1 LRILPSLTR
10 LPILESLD
18 LTGCNKL
25 QSVDTQDVC
34 ESLST
39 LILDRCSALRSVPP
53 LTRFKHLTNLDLELC
68 PQVSEMSGLVST
80 TSIVTLHLH
89 GLPHLTELGPLGSL
103 SNLQDLDLSVNGP
116 SHHNS
121 VAPDLYPALD
131 ITPLALC
138 GQLVYLNLRFRN
150 VEDLSPLATC
160 TNLQKVI
167 LDHCPWLNRTT
178 GLGSCLQLT
187 YVSLRDSAVHCICD
201 LIGCTRLTM
210 LDITRCWK
218 IRLPLLGLP
227 YYRRNLGEDRR
238 TYFSGGQPWG
248 RIEGRSDVRSFM
260 ELLCKNCV
268 PGRETNNM
276 SLWTV
281 PAVRPV
287 TSLCIYHD
295 HNYDPECR

>member
-1 LRILPSLTR
+1 
-10 LPILESLD
+10 
-18 LTGCNKL
+18 
-25 QSVDTQDVC
+25 
-34 ESLST
+34 
-39 LILDRCSALRSVPP
+39 
-53 LTRFKHLTNLDLELC
+53 
-68 PQVSEMSGLVST
+68 VST

-89 GLPHLTELGPLGSL
+89 GLPHLTELRPLGSL

-167 LDHCPWLNRTT
+167 LDNCPWLNRTT

-201 LIGCTRLTM
+201 LIGCKRLNM

-218 IRLPLLGLP
+218 VHLPDPELR
-227 YYRRNLGEDRR
+227 YYLRIPAGSDREWWEDRGDR
-238 TYFSGGQPWG
+238 RPILHGVAVQELRAWQGNEQHFPTGGP
-248 RIEGRSDVRSFM
+248 D
-260 ELLCKNCV
+260 
-268 PGRETNNM
+268 
-276 SLWTV
+276 
-281 PAVRPV
+281 VRPV
-287 TSLCIYHD
+287 TSLCIH
-295 HNYDPECR
+295 HGHIYDPECR